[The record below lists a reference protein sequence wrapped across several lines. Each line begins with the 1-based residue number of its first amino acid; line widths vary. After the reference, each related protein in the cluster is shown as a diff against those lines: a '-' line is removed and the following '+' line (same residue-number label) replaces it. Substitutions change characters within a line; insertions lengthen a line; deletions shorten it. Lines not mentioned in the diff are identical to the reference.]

1 MKTEYIKERID
12 YSGKELQSHFAYGRF
27 DIMGDSLVA
36 FSGGC
41 EVKIADLV
49 DLADVKEKEGIYSE
63 DMLHFIGEF
72 FDYDLDRTILRQRL
86 LIAIIKDA
94 VAELSDCP
102 LVRRGDDIY
111 EGEYKLSVSIATLT
125 PVSGIIH
132 TGINISSKN
141 TPVPTK
147 GLNDYGIEP
156 TSFASRVLEGFV
168 KEMEGIDVARCK
180 VRGVS

>member
-1 MKTEYIKERID
+1 LKTAYIKERIN
-12 YSGKELQSHFAYGRF
+12 YTGKELHSHFAYRRF

-41 EVKIADLV
+41 EVKTGDLV
-49 DLADVKEKEGIYSE
+49 DLADVKEKAGIYSE

-72 FDYDLDRTILRQRL
+72 FDHDLDRTILRQRL

-94 VAELSDCP
+94 VVELSGRP

-111 EGEYKLSVSIATLT
+111 EGKDKLSVSIATLT

-147 GLNDYGIEP
+147 GLRDYGIEP
-156 TSFASRVLEGFV
+156 VFFANGVLDGFV
-168 KEMEGIDVARCK
+168 KEMKGISVARCK
-180 VRGVS
+180 VRGVA

>member
-1 MKTEYIKERID
+1 MKTEYIKERMA
-12 YSGKELQSHFAYGRF
+12 YSGKELRSHFAYSCF

-41 EVKIADLV
+41 EVKIGDLV

-72 FDYDLDRTILRQRL
+72 FDHDLDRTILRQRL

-94 VAELSDCP
+94 VAELSGSP
-102 LVRRGDDIY
+102 VVRRGDDIY
-111 EGEYKLSVSIATLT
+111 DGEDKLSVSIATLS

-147 GLNDYGIEP
+147 GLKDYGIE
-156 TSFASRVLEGFV
+156 TQAFAKTVLDRFA
-168 KEMEGIDVARCK
+168 KEMEDVNVARCK
-180 VRGVS
+180 VRGVA

>member
-1 MKTEYIKERID
+1 MKTKYINKRID
-12 YSGKELQSHFAYGRF
+12 YTGKELHSHFAYKHF
-27 DIMGDSLVA
+27 DIMGESLVA

-41 EVKIADLV
+41 EVKIGDLV
-49 DLADVKEKEGIYSE
+49 DLADVKEKAGIYSE

-72 FDYDLDRTILRQRL
+72 FDHDLDRTILRQRL
-86 LIAIIKDA
+86 LIAIIKDV
-94 VAELSDCP
+94 VAELSGCP
-102 LVRRGDDIY
+102 VVRRGDDIY
-111 EGEYKLSVSIATLT
+111 EGEDKLSVSIATLT

-147 GLNDYGIEP
+147 GLKDYGIE
-156 TSFASRVLEGFV
+156 TQAFAKTVLDRFA
-168 KEMEGIDVARCK
+168 KEMEDVNVARCK